1 MTLILTRNE
10 IAGCHKWASCDR
22 KSPHGYLADLHR
34 HLFTIE
40 CEFHVSCEDREK
52 EIFAC
57 EDAICN
63 FVHANYEA
71 QGNIILFCNRSC
83 EMIAREICIGVGA
96 DSCTVREDGRGGA
109 KYVRE

>member
-10 IAGCHKWASCDR
+10 IAGCHRWEQCDTT
-22 KSPHGYLADLHR
+22 KIHGYLAYKHR
-34 HLFTIE
+34 HQFVIE
-40 CEFHVSCEDREK
+40 CEFSVSGEDREK

-57 EDAICN
+57 EDAICD

-71 QGNIILFCNRSC
+71 QGNIVLFGNRSC